1 MSKEKE
7 LVLMSLPNTDITKHY
22 KAECEKWE
30 KKYRELEIIHT
41 QLHHAYLRLRDL
53 IPGAYD
59 TPYAPTPQQVWEHT
73 ERSLRDALEK

>member
-1 MSKEKE
+1 MSSSDTNMIE
-7 LVLMSLPNTDITKHY
+7 HY
-22 KAECEKWE
+22 KAECKKWE
-30 KKYRELEIIHT
+30 GKYRELETIHI

-73 ERSLRDALEK
+73 EKSLRDALEK